1 MQNCTTILGI
11 IDMRQRGIS
20 YDDCRSR
27 YHIGCSTISLIM
39 SRFYACGKDLNSL
52 KQMSAEEVE
61 HLFFPP
67 ENLRRKD
74 DSVMLDYQMVYD
86 RLTAPGSK
94 ANLFYL
100 WLKYKKEC
108 PSGYQYTQY
117 CLHFKRFVEKNYGS
131 EAVSMVVERIPG
143 EKVYIDW
150 IGDQPEILMDSI
162 TGELKKVHFF
172 VTTVGVSNLVY
183 AEAFEDEKLPNFI
196 AGTVRVIIVIGA
208 AVLLPSGGSVSSYAG
223 KQAHGTDESGHG
235 CCCQSFCV
243 LHTILLFR
251 TIHDCGVPLAPAILR
266 YFDYSIALSE
276 NGNIFLTTNKP
287 FCNRFSHTGT

>member
-20 YDDCRSR
+20 YDDCHSR

-39 SRFYACGKDLNSL
+39 SRFHACGKELDTL

-61 HLFFPP
+61 YLFFPP

-74 DSVMLDYQMVYD
+74 DSVMTDYQMVYD

-94 ANLFYL
+94 ANLFYR

-162 TGELKKVHFF
+162 TGKLKKVHFF
-172 VTTVGVSNLVY
+172 VTTVGVKADYHRNYKDGCRNKS
-183 AEAFEDEKLPNFI
+183 I
-196 AGTVRVIIVIGA
+196 ANHRGCDTDV
-208 AVLLPSGGSVSSYAG
+208 SGNYRGQ
-223 KQAHGTDESGHG
+223 KCTESG
-235 CCCQSFCV
+235 
-243 LHTILLFR
+243 
-251 TIHDCGVPLAPAILR
+251 
-266 YFDYSIALSE
+266 E
-276 NGNIFLTTNKP
+276 
-287 FCNRFSHTGT
+287 SHRWI